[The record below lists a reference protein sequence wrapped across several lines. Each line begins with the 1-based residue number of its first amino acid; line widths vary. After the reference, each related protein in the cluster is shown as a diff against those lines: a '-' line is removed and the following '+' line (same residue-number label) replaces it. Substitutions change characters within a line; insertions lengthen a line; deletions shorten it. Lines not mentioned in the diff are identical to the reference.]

1 MKKLSSV
8 WRIAISIALTLGLY
22 AVFEKLTSLLPCT
35 DHVAESLA
43 LALCAGMGCYLLT
56 GGRSPWLLGGA
67 VILVVLALWL
77 GSTQPILNLRLR
89 ATLLLGFN
97 VTTQTHGNQLIHA
110 GDILTLAAGQPA
122 GLQAH
127 TSLQNVRCHWMS
139 TRGGNFDDP
148 ESCATVYI
156 PPQSENDIV
165 KVSVQPGCGL
175 PNTVAQIKISIL
187 P

>member
-1 MKKLSSV
+1 MKKLSRF
-8 WRIAISIALTLGLY
+8 WRVAVSIVLTLGLY
-22 AVFEKLTSLLPCT
+22 AIFESLPLLLPCT

-67 VILVVLALWL
+67 VILVVLALWF
-77 GSTQPILNLRLR
+77 GSTQPILKLRLR
-89 ATLLLGFN
+89 AGPLSGFE
-97 VTTQTHGNQLIHA
+97 VTTQMRGNQLIHA

-122 GLQAH
+122 GLQAR

-156 PPQSENDIV
+156 PPKSENDIV

-175 PNTVAQIKISIL
+175 PNTVGQIKISIL